1 MIIIEERI
9 TVTAVIDPGTMKP
22 QGRTTI
28 DQPITTGEEIMEDT
42 INKITITMVEVM
54 KGTVEII
61 QTEIIQI
68 EIVSI
73 TISKILTKTPEDQ
86 HTTITCAVSIT
97 AEEMQ
102 RTCDIA
108 NQGVDTINQEY
119 VMRI

>member
-1 MIIIEERI
+1 
-9 TVTAVIDPGTMKP
+9 
-22 QGRTTI
+22 
-28 DQPITTGEEIMEDT
+28 MEDIT
-42 INKITITMVEVM
+42 SKITITMVEVV

-68 EIVSI
+68 EIISI
-73 TISKILTKTPEDQ
+73 TISKILTKIPEDQ

-102 RTCDIA
+102 RTCDTA